1 MLCTNQ
7 HPRSNLGLL
16 EVSNAEKRKSFPENI
31 FPESNTEA
39 RLLALNKMQNI
50 MTLDEIP
57 DLGGRSQAGSLR
69 AAQVQCLG
77 TESSDICPLF
87 SCSLQDII
95 IRIHVEYDKSF
106 CP

>member
-1 MLCTNQ
+1 MILQLVGDPTVSQIYPKGLVIFLCHDAELVVFMLCTNQ

-57 DLGGRSQAGSLR
+57 DLGGR
-69 AAQVQCLG
+69 VLG
-77 TESSDICPLF
+77 MES
-87 SCSLQDII
+87 
-95 IRIHVEYDKSF
+95 
-106 CP
+106 